1 MPSKSA
7 QTTESMLDQAHDPI
21 FDLNTLPN
29 DSNYTEDFADLEHV
43 RLCYR
48 DSGPRDAP
56 PILLIMGLGCQ
67 LTTWPPEF
75 VNGLL
80 ALGYR
85 VIRFDNREMGL
96 SSLADNPGPMQSPP
110 AGFLRY
116 KLGLKVTSDYTLHDL
131 AEDTRQL
138 IEHLKLEKP
147 IVLGVSM
154 GGMVAQILAAKHPEM
169 ISKLILLMSSDNHP
183 RLPTPS
189 VKTLWR
195 ITGGGIQGDH
205 QEAAINRGLAFW
217 NTVSSPGYPS
227 SERRIISRIA
237 RDYQRSYRPKSIIRQ
252 MVAINA
258 TGSIRHESASIELPT
273 LILHGL
279 ADKLV
284 HPKAGRQLHRNIK
297 GSKLELI
304 KGWGHDVPVG
314 LVPEIL
320 NHIDNFIG

>member
-1 MPSKSA
+1 MPSTSA
-7 QTTESMLDQAHDPI
+7 QISDTHTGHPSDPHY
-21 FDLNTLPN
+21 DLNTLPN
-29 DSNYTEDFADLEHV
+29 DSDYTEDFADLEHV

-48 DSGPRDAP
+48 DSGPKDAP

-85 VIRFDNREMGL
+85 VIRFDNRELGL
-96 SSLADNPGPMQSPP
+96 SSLADNPGRSHSPP

-138 IEHLKLEKP
+138 IKYLELDKP

-154 GGMVAQILAAKHPEM
+154 GGMVAQILAAKHSDL

-183 RLPTPS
+183 RLPAPS

-227 SERRIISRIA
+227 TKRRIISRIA

-252 MVAINA
+252 MVAIQA
-258 TGSIRHESASIELPT
+258 TGSIRPESESIALPT
-273 LILHGL
+273 LIMHGL

-320 NHIDNFIG
+320 NHIDNFVS